1 MFQQFFLPV
10 CTADILRWWPKNR
23 CWMKSESFISSRILL
38 WTFLLETREMVPWPI
53 KTMGWGDKYLH
64 FLVWNC
70 SAAPELHYYHDFWN
84 WPDFTSFHY
93 WNESTFK
100 LMTKCSQSNSTA
112 KHYKS
117 CKKIPA
123 ATLVLSTTLTLQ
135 ALCTLIQ
142 ETLEIHK
149 LFKVGLKF
157 TRFSKLPINNLA
169 LNIKS
174 SIMDFSHL
182 FLFDKNR

>member
-84 WPDFTSFHY
+84 WPDFTC
-93 WNESTFK
+93 STFK

-117 CKKIPA
+117 CRKKYTRSSNTCFVDNLDIASIVHTDPGRNP
-123 ATLVLSTTLTLQ
+123 
-135 ALCTLIQ
+135 I
-142 ETLEIHK
+142 EIHK
-149 LFKVGLKF
+149 LFKIGLKF
-157 TRFSKLPINNLA
+157 TLIQKIF
-169 LNIKS
+169 
-174 SIMDFSHL
+174 
-182 FLFDKNR
+182 